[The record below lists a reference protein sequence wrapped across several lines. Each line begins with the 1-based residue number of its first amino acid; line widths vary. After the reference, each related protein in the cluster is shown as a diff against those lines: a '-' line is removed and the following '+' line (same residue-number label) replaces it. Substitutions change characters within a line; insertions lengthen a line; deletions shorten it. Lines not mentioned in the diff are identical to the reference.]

1 MAKDKTEPEKTGR
14 IQQFRQTYQLTKKTD
29 PRIGLWILG
38 AFLVVGALGF
48 VVFEFLLPSKG
59 TVGLVM
65 AIVGAL
71 LFGSLAALIIFGRRA
86 QKSAYSQMEG
96 QRGAAG
102 AALRMLRRGW
112 RVYEEPVA
120 VTKQMD
126 VVYRVVGPPGIVLVG
141 EGNANRV
148 RQLMANERR
157 KHERVAADTPIHE
170 VVCGDGEGEVPL
182 PKLVKNVQKLGRD
195 VKPAE
200 MTDILNRL
208 KALDANRS
216 PIPMPKGP
224 VPTSMKGMRGN
235 LRGR

>member
-1 MAKDKTEPEKTGR
+1 MAKEKTDPEKTGR

-29 PRIGLWILG
+29 PRIGLWLLG
-38 AFLVVGALGF
+38 AFLVVGAIGF
-48 VVFEFLLPSKG
+48 VVLYFLLPSKG
-59 TVGLVM
+59 ALGLVM
-65 AIVGAL
+65 AIVGAV

-112 RVYEEPVA
+112 RVYDEPVA

-126 VVYRVVGPPGIVLVG
+126 VVYRVVGPPGIVLIG
-141 EGNANRV
+141 EGNATRL
-148 RQLMANERR
+148 RQLMASERR
-157 KHERVAADTPIHE
+157 KHERVASDFPIHE
-170 VVCGDGEGEVPL
+170 LVCGNGEGEVPL
-182 PKLVKNVQKLGRD
+182 PKLVKTVQKLGRD

-216 PIPMPKGP
+216 AVPMPKGP
-224 VPTSMKGMRGN
+224 VPTSMKGLRGN